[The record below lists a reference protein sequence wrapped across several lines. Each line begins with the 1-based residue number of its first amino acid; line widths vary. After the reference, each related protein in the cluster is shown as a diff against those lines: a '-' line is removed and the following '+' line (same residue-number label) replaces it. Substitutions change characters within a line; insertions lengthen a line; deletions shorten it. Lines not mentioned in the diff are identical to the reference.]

1 MIHLIINLS
10 AVFFRVILET
20 TTLMAEKEK
29 KVTKE
34 KGEADKELALAP
46 GSATYCV
53 YNMEQVSHALPVP
66 HLSQL

>member
-1 MIHLIINLS
+1 
-10 AVFFRVILET
+10 
-20 TTLMAEKEK
+20 MAEKEK

-34 KGEADKELALAP
+34 KGEPELALAP